1 MVLGTKQLDKLHTR
15 ECNIIKSALNL
26 STRLESSELM
36 NSLGIE
42 RINEKVDIIF
52 FFKNHEYIKT
62 FITNMINICPK
73 LSNKSIIK
81 FIIDKFK
88 SKNIT
93 ELDEKC
99 KLHKDIVRQNSQIKE
114 T

>member
-36 NSLGIE
+36 NSLRIE

-52 FFKNHEYIKT
+52 FFKNHDKRIYQDIYHKHDQH
-62 FITNMINICPK
+62 
-73 LSNKSIIK
+73 LS
-81 FIIDKFK
+81 
-88 SKNIT
+88 
-93 ELDEKC
+93 
-99 KLHKDIVRQNSQIKE
+99 
-114 T
+114 

>member
-36 NSLGIE
+36 NSLRIE

-52 FFKNHEYIKT
+52 F
-62 FITNMINICPK
+62 
-73 LSNKSIIK
+73 
-81 FIIDKFK
+81 
-88 SKNIT
+88 
-93 ELDEKC
+93 
-99 KLHKDIVRQNSQIKE
+99 
-114 T
+114 

>member
-42 RINEKVDIIF
+42 RINEKVDII
-52 FFKNHEYIKT
+52 EYIKT
-62 FITNMINICPK
+62 IITNMINICPK